1 MVMSWI
7 WTVILAV
14 SVVSAAALG
23 NMSALSSAVLQG
35 AQSGI
40 TLSIAMGGAILL
52 WTGVGNLMS
61 KVGITGMLS
70 KLFRPILGR
79 IFPSLRSDPIL
90 EEHLCAN
97 VCANLLGLG
106 NVATPMGILAAKR
119 LALDK
124 NGVASDEL
132 CRLVVLNTASI
143 QLIPANVAAVRAS
156 LGCSAPFDILPAVWV
171 TSLCSAGL
179 GITAAWVLGRVWKQ

>member
-70 KLFRPILGR
+70 KLFRPVLGR

-106 NVATPMGILAAKR
+106 NAATPMGILAAKR
-119 LALDK
+119 LALGK

-179 GITAAWVLGRVWKQ
+179 GVTAAWILGRVWKQ

>member
-70 KLFRPILGR
+70 KLFRPVLGR

-106 NVATPMGILAAKR
+106 NAATPMGILAAKR
-119 LALDK
+119 LALGK

-156 LGCSAPFDILPAVWV
+156 LGCSAPFDILPAVWG

-179 GITAAWVLGRVWKQ
+179 GVTAAWVLGRVWKQ

>member
-52 WTGVGNLMS
+52 WTGVGNLMR

-70 KLFRPILGR
+70 KVFRPVLGR

-106 NVATPMGILAAKR
+106 NAATPMGILAAKR
-119 LALDK
+119 LALGK

-179 GITAAWVLGRVWKQ
+179 GVTAAWVLGRVWKQ